1 MPFADPD
8 LMDEMNKLRIKYD
21 LDYVRAQNMPLGMS
35 AELFKIDYLMKL
47 YLENQNPDESEY
59 LGWFVI
65 LDKDA
70 KKGCLTVDYKG
81 IDLDH
86 YALTVDYQEDLDM
99 CKKLLNKIGKKK
111 IVNINLVDIFQ
122 NIEELSKVD
131 LDKEIKLPEGK
142 KMKYFEY
149 LSLQKNQGFIVNER
163 FKV

>member
-1 MPFADPD
+1 
-8 LMDEMNKLRIKYD
+8 
-21 LDYVRAQNMPLGMS
+21 
-35 AELFKIDYLMKL
+35 
-47 YLENQNPDESEY
+47 
-59 LGWFVI
+59 
-65 LDKDA
+65 
-70 KKGCLTVDYKG
+70 
-81 IDLDH
+81 
-86 YALTVDYQEDLDM
+86 M

-149 LSLQKNQGFIVNER
+149 LSLQKNQGFIVNEG